1 MTDLRITV
9 PVLKVLQAFIAL
21 SGGERL
27 YGLEL
32 MDRTGLKSGTLYP
45 VLARLEQAEWISSTW
60 EDADPR
66 DAGRPRRRYYELTAL
81 GQRAGHAALGEFAQ
95 VPIPAER
102 FRQQPHGRPA
112 WGQS

>member
-9 PVLKVLQAFIAL
+9 PVLKVLHSLIAA
-21 SGGERL
+21 SDTDRL

-45 VLARLEQAEWISSTW
+45 VLARLEQAGWVTSTW

-66 DAGRPRRRYYELTAL
+66 DAGRPRRRYYKLTAL
-81 GQRAGHAALGEFAQ
+81 GHRAGSAALGELTQ

-102 FRQQPHGRPA
+102 PRRQSARPA
-112 WGQS
+112 WEQS

>member
-9 PVLKVLQAFIAL
+9 PVLKVLQALIAA
-21 SGGERL
+21 SSAERL

-45 VLARLEQAEWISSTW
+45 VLARLEQANWVTSTW
-60 EDADPR
+60 EDADPH

-81 GQRAGHAALGEFAQ
+81 GQRAGGAALGEFAQ
-95 VPIPAER
+95 VPLPAER
-102 FRQQPHGRPA
+102 PRRRKSARPA